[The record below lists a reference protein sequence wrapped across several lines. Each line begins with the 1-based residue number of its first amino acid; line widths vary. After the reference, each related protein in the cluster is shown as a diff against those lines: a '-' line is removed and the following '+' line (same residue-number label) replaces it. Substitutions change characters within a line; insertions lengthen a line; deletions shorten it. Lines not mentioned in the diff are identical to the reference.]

1 MNEGCWGFRSS
12 GRVDGGVDISG
23 LMEGVGVSG

>member
-1 MNEGCWGFRSS
+1 MNEGCWGFKSTS
-12 GRVDGGVDISG
+12 RVDGDVEISG